1 MRSRQGNLVTI
12 TTVMRVQRTLQAREG
27 GEPLVATPA
36 GFVDLVTAHDVVEI
50 RQVSDWQS
58 GLKVL
63 VYAPYFPGRKP
74 RLHLFG
80 GYTN

>member
-12 TTVMRVQRTLQAREG
+12 TTVMRVQRTLQEREG

-58 GLKVL
+58 SQGAL
-63 VYAPYFPGRKP
+63 AT
-74 RLHLFG
+74 RLDARDLG
-80 GYTN
+80 SD